1 MSDEATT
8 EKITL
13 TQHWLGTRPY
23 ALIEVAPSTEDPSGP
38 SLFLETGGGA
48 EEEPLYLPLMVLTE
62 HRPEGN
68 PVAEM
73 LRRLYPQESD
83 GYYRQAIAAVVRE
96 FNPDWLPFV
105 TGDET

>member
-1 MSDEATT
+1 MSDEVTT
-8 EKITL
+8 ETISL
-13 TQHWLGTRPY
+13 TQHWLGARPY
-23 ALIEVAPSTEDPSGP
+23 TLIELDEASNGSGEP
-38 SLFLETGGGA
+38 AVFVTAGGMA
-48 EEEPLYLPLMVLTE
+48 EEEPLYLPLMAVSGGQA
-62 HRPEGN
+62 EGN

-73 LRRLYPQESD
+73 LRRLYPQETD